1 MNNQSLMIGI
11 VTDNKD
17 PDKMGRI
24 QIAFPSLLDGP
35 TMWTRIVTPLAGE
48 GKGQY
53 FLPEIDDE
61 VLVAINQSDFSSAYV
76 LGSLWGTQRKP
87 PEEMYHDENNL
98 KVIRTRSGSTITF
111 DDADGEERIEIKD
124 KNENTILISTGDK
137 LIKIQSKGN
146 IELYAESD
154 IILQGKKVQIKA
166 DDSIEAKAGSSMSL
180 DGGGTAELKA
190 GTVNIN

>member
-11 VTDNKD
+11 VADNKD
-17 PDKMGRI
+17 PEKMGRI
-24 QIAFPSLLDGP
+24 LVTFPSMPDGR
-35 TMWTRIVTPLAGE
+35 MVWSRIVTPMAGE

-61 VLVAINQSDFSSAYV
+61 VLVAINQGDFSSAYV

-87 PEEMYHDENNL
+87 PEEMYQDENNF
-98 KVIRTRSGSTITF
+98 KVIRTRGGNTITF
-111 DDADGEERIEIKD
+111 DDADGNERIEIKD
-124 KNENTILISTGDK
+124 KDENTILISTGDK
-137 LIKIQSKGN
+137 LIKIESKGN

-154 IILQGKKVQIKA
+154 IILQGKNIKMKA
-166 DDSIEAKAGSSMSL
+166 DDSMEAKAGSSLSM